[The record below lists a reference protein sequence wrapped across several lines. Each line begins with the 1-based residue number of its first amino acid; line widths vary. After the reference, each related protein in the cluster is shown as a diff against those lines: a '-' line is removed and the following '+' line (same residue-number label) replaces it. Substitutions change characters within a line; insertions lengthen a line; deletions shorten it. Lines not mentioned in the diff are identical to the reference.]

1 MSFIGGPLPNIGSS
15 SSSSYGGAGNS
26 SQEGIFEEEKKK
38 DSNRPARMQKFA
50 EAVDKSLKYKQQK
63 EVDAEIGVKTDKDKD
78 LAAASQKGFKISPDS
93 TVVSGYTD
101 PGFTLEGVQGR
112 SVLGAVGAGLTPFFP
127 VTGQAIGAVG
137 SLTGIYKLTNLKI
150 LIKGVNQKHWRY
162 H

>member
-1 MSFIGGPLPNIGSS
+1 MSFIGGTLPNIGSS

-78 LAAASQKGFKISPDS
+78 LAAASQKGFKISPDA
-93 TVVSGYTD
+93 TVLSGYTD
-101 PGFTLEGVQGR
+101 PGFTLEGQQGR
-112 SVLGAVGAGLTPFFP
+112 SFGGLIGTVGGAVAGSMIPGVGPMMGAN
-127 VTGQAIGAVG
+127 IGSRVG
-137 SLTGIYKLTNLKI
+137 SYF
-150 LIKGVNQKHWRY
+150 
-162 H
+162 